1 MSYLAGVLDRIIKK
15 LQYTRSQYLLKR
27 KRFRF
32 YSSFV
37 NSGSLCFDIGANMGN
52 RIEPLLKIGAKVVA
66 VEPQPACVRALTN
79 KFANRISIV
88 DMGIAD
94 HEGVMDFFIST
105 SHTLSSFSKQ
115 WINTSKEGRFS
126 DESWKE
132 GTKVRVTT
140 LDSLI
145 KKFGVPHFIKID
157 VEGFELNVLKGLNHP
172 VKYLSFEY
180 TVPECK
186 QQIYECIS
194 VLTSKSQDNSVEF
207 NYSIGESMEW
217 ALARWLSTDEMV
229 ALVQSTEFNNT
240 GFGDIYV
247 RQANS

>member
-1 MSYLAGVLDRIIKK
+1 
-15 LQYTRSQYLLKR
+15 
-27 KRFRF
+27 
-32 YSSFV
+32 
-37 NSGSLCFDIGANMGN
+37 
-52 RIEPLLKIGAKVVA
+52 
-66 VEPQPACVRALTN
+66 
-79 KFANRISIV
+79 
-88 DMGIAD
+88 
-94 HEGVMDFFIST
+94 
-105 SHTLSSFSKQ
+105 
-115 WINTSKEGRFS
+115 
-126 DESWKE
+126 
-132 GTKVRVTT
+132 
-140 LDSLI
+140 LI

-229 ALVQSTEFNNT
+229 ALVQSTEFDNT